1 MKTRKKHETHD
12 SFSQR
17 PWFCTSLERLCGN
30 DGNLPLIKAA
40 GRHGEVVR
48 TRVKTLEMVRH
59 LAATL
64 AGFGVAQKHV
74 VVFDTPLCA
83 ETLILWMASLWLG
96 ASAEFLPADMKQRDK
111 FAACE
116 KARQNQ
122 DVPVVIVVKS
132 PAQAKKYHELMPD
145 SPVIFIDDGEGGE
158 SADKLL
164 GWPLPDHI
172 VRFGIAAE
180 SCKDAESLPQA
191 MGCDDL
197 CAAYVYSQGSHEA
210 ARRIA
215 ISHAHLRDQAEN
227 LVAAWNLQPD
237 DCLFVHLASM
247 HTVSLVLFATALLS
261 GAAISFCDDDS
272 CDIVG
277 AYCKLDAT
285 FVCLLPADL
294 AALRTAILEPQQES
308 TRFQTLRN
316 ISLTLAKFRARNI
329 RPYLKWSSPLI
340 DRLFLV
346 PIKNAYFPKV
356 RAFVSFGNHFDSK
369 VGELLGFLNMPVYN
383 AYTLSEI
390 GFVHLHSFM
399 GNGSFLR
406 SAETRIKS
414 GILSVKPKRGG
425 APFINTKDFVF
436 EDERCGLCVR
446 SDSTVTLA
454 DGEPVDT
461 APMRD
466 ILCRYDIIQDVMI
479 FGESRPFLTALLYL
493 DEDALRRWAIEHKLA
508 EKSFEQIA
516 QNQQLYAHIHEL
528 VEACNR
534 MRGTR
539 ESIQKFAI
547 LPKPIQQDPYILSP
561 CLLTRPLEVE
571 RRYSA
576 IIESFYNDNF

>member
-12 SFSQR
+12 SFNQR
-17 PWFCTSLERLCGN
+17 PWFCTSLERLCSN
-30 DGNLPLIKAA
+30 DGSLPLIKVA
-40 GRHGEVVR
+40 GRNGVVVR
-48 TRVKTLEMVRH
+48 SRAKVLAMVEH
-59 LAATL
+59 LAVTL
-64 AGFGVAQKHV
+64 AGFGVARKHV
-74 VVFDTPLCA
+74 VVIDSPLCA
-83 ETLILWMASLWLG
+83 ETLILWMACLWLG
-96 ASAEFLPADMKQRDK
+96 ACAEFLPSDMKSRDK
-111 FAACE
+111 AAACE
-116 KARQNQ
+116 KVRQNQ
-122 DVPVVIVVKS
+122 DAPVVIVVKT
-132 PAQAKKYHELMPD
+132 PAQAKKYHENLPD
-145 SPVIFIDDGEGGE
+145 SPLIYIDDEADGE

-164 GWPLPDHI
+164 GWPLPEHI
-172 VRFGIAAE
+172 MRFEIAAE
-180 SCKDAESLPQA
+180 ARKDAESQPQS

-197 CAAYVYSQGSHEA
+197 CAACVYSQGSHEP

-227 LVAAWNLQPD
+227 LIAAWNLQPD
-237 DCLFVHLASM
+237 DCLFVHLGSV

-261 GAAISFCDDDS
+261 GASMSFCADGDS
-272 CDIVG
+272 DIVD

-285 FVCLLPADL
+285 YVCLLPADL
-294 AALRTAILEPQQES
+294 AALRTAILAPPQES
-308 TRFQTLRN
+308 RGLPQWRN
-316 ISLTLAKFRARNI
+316 ISLMLAKFRSRNI

-340 DRLFLV
+340 DKLCLM
-346 PIKNAYFPKV
+346 PIKRTYFPKV

-369 VGELLGFLNMPVYN
+369 VGELFGFLNMPVYN

-399 GNGSFLR
+399 GNGSFLK

-446 SDSTVTLA
+446 SDTTVTLS

-461 APMRD
+461 APIRD
-466 ILCRYDIIQDVMI
+466 ILRRYDIIQDVMI

-493 DEDALRRWAIEHKLA
+493 DEDALKKWAADHKLA
-508 EKSFEQIA
+508 AKSFEQIA
-516 QNQQLYAHIHEL
+516 QSQQLYAHIHEL

-561 CLLTRPLEVE
+561 CRLTRPLEVE
-571 RRYSA
+571 RRYGA